1 VLIIQSKN
9 RELTIK
15 MSPYNIDILLVNQVI
30 KRKICSVIKMQKKLI
45 DRVLTMVET
54 LENEEKTDR
63 MLMNSLKEIL

>member
-1 VLIIQSKN
+1 
-9 RELTIK
+9 

-63 MLMNSLKEIL
+63 VLMNSLKEIL